1 MVLLIDGYMGCPA
14 YPGTWHAIRHI
25 VLPNHIDLPHIGRE
39 VCLYTRQTGL
49 AARPVGQAV
58 KDMKTSILGLYG
70 PVSWS

>member
-39 VCLYTRQTGL
+39 VCLYIASTYQ
-49 AARPVGQAV
+49 
-58 KDMKTSILGLYG
+58 ILFLISYFVHYKKPKILYS
-70 PVSWS
+70 VASLK